1 MREPPPLTYEKN
13 KRENRFHIQS
23 KLTADEYHPFLQFCR
38 DRDFS
43 ISSALRYIIK
53 THPET

>member
-23 KLTADEYHPFLQFCR
+23 KLTLAEYEPFMRFCK
-38 DRDFS
+38 DKEFS
-43 ISSALRYIIK
+43 ISSALRYIIQ